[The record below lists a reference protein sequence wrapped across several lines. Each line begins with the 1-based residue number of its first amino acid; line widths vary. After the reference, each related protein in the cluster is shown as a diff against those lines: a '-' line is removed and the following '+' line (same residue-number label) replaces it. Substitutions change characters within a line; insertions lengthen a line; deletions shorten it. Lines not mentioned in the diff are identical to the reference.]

1 VLATGVTSKSF
12 AVTNVVKGKNYAFKI
27 ESRNQI
33 GYSVMSNAALV
44 LSPMRPDA
52 PVSLA
57 NVAAVT
63 NES

>member
-1 VLATGVTSKSF
+1 MLATGVTSKNF
-12 AVTNVVKGKNYAFKI
+12 VVTNILTGKNYAFKI

-33 GYSVMSNAALV
+33 GYSVMSKVALV

-57 NVAAVT
+57 NVASIT

>member
-1 VLATGVTSKSF
+1 MLATGVTSKIF
-12 AVTNVVKGKNYAFKI
+12 VVTNILTGKNYAFKI

-33 GYSVMSNAALV
+33 GYSVMSKVALV

-57 NVAAVT
+57 NVASIT